1 MTPLGLMSIGEKA
14 EVLEMLTRQ
23 TFRDESSR
31 RQSTSNSRLEELGLR
46 VGKTVEMLNNGG
58 RGPLLLK
65 VDEARIAID
74 RGTGMKIMVR
84 RQSA

>member
-14 EVLEMLTRQ
+14 EVLEILTRQ
-23 TFRDESSR
+23 VFRDVSCRPQGTSS
-31 RQSTSNSRLEELGLR
+31 SRLEELGLR